1 MAPIDRLIV
10 FAPPD
15 ARVAADLVNSLRAEA
30 DKAGGD
36 QASLL
41 REAAGRIRSLT
52 EWTRNLRATFRK
64 VDAEVARLRR
74 CDEALSILGF
84 NDEHCQTDDPVAY
97 AKSLLAAAPSV
108 PASTP
113 DPFAGALKLLE
124 AAASYTGFVVAA
136 QTQTGGTAV
145 AARNTTA
152 KLRARVDEQMALQDS
167 GVARDD
173 DEDRPHTAVAQFRE
187 IANWLRAQGESTKA
201 DDADEL
207 AEAIAFKYEVL

>member
-10 FAPPD
+10 LAPPD
-15 ARVAADLVNSLRAEA
+15 ARAAADLVNSLRAEA
-30 DKAGGD
+30 DKAGAD
-36 QASLL
+36 HASLL

-52 EWTRNLRATFRK
+52 DWTRNLRASFRK

-84 NDEHCQTDDPVAY
+84 NDEVCQTDDPVAY
-97 AKSLLAAAPSV
+97 AKSLLAAPSV
-108 PASTP
+108 PAATS
-113 DPFAGALKLLE
+113 DPFAGALRLLE
-124 AAASYTGFVVAA
+124 GATAYTGFVVAA
-136 QTQTGGTAV
+136 QTQAGGTAV

-167 GVARDD
+167 GVTRDD
-173 DEDRPHTAVAQFRE
+173 DEDRPHTAVAQLRE
-187 IANWLRAQGESTKA
+187 LANWLRAQGESTKA

-207 AEAIAFKYEVL
+207 AEAIAFKYEVV

>member
-97 AKSLLAAAPSV
+97 AKSMLAATPSV

-124 AAASYTGFVVAA
+124 GAASYTGFVVAA
-136 QTQTGGTAV
+136 QTQAGGTAV

-152 KLRARVDEQMALQDS
+152 KLRARVDEQMALQDVDA
-167 GVARDD
+167 GLGRVF
-173 DEDRPHTAVAQFRE
+173 EDLQRE
-187 IANWLRAQGESTKA
+187 LANWLRAQGEGSKA

-207 AEAIAFKYEVL
+207 AEAIAFKYEVV